1 MDTFRL
7 VTVSVRSGGLD
18 RRADGDKGIGP
29 DRGWQAEDGGDG
41 EHQKWLVCYFERK

>member
-7 VTVSVRSGGLD
+7 VTVSVRGGGLG

-29 DRGWQAEDGGDG
+29 DRGWQAEDG
-41 EHQKWLVCYFERK
+41 EPQKLLVCYFERK